1 MFAALNSFQTG
12 GSILVNISEVFKT
25 TLYAGNNATQTINNG
40 INLSGKGGLVWTKSR
55 NEVFDHYLADT
66 ARGVTKGLASNGT
79 SAQTTDANGV
89 TAFGATG
96 YTIGDLANINSY
108 SPRTYVSWTFREQP
122 KFFDVVTYTGNG
134 TGSRNIAH
142 NLGSTPGCIIV
153 KRLDSTSNW
162 PTYHRSLSTPNDN
175 AVLLNSTS
183 AALGSGFW
191 SNTAPTS
198 TTFTVSTDADV
209 NVNSGTYVAYLF
221 AHDAGGFVGGNAI
234 SCGSYTGNGSATG
247 PVVTLGYQPQ
257 WLLTKRA
264 TGGTG
269 NWSIVDSVRG
279 IPTGSADAILYPNA
293 SDAEVSANAVDVSGT
308 GFQIVSS
315 ASYINNSGDTYI
327 YIAINAS

>member
-25 TLYAGNNATQTINNG
+25 TLYTGNNATQTISNG
-40 INLSGKGGLVWTKSR
+40 INLSDKGGLVWTKSR

-79 SAQTTDANGV
+79 SAQNTDANGV

-108 SPRTYVSWTFREQP
+108 SPRTYVSWTFREQA
-122 KFFDVVTYTGNG
+122 KFFDIVTYTG
-134 TGSRNIAH
+134 TGASNTISH
-142 NLGSTPGCIIV
+142 NLGSTPGCIMF
-153 KRLDSTSNW
+153 KRTDSTGSW
-162 PTYHRSLSTPNDN
+162 FVYHNFDPSGYLI
-175 AVLLNSTS
+175 LNST
-183 AALGSGFW
+183 AAFQTGPQIVS
-191 SNTAPTS
+191 TVDA
-198 TTFTVSTDADV
+198 TTFTLPNTA
-209 NVNSGTYVAYLF
+209 NNNSGGAYVAYLF
-221 AHDAGGFVGGNAI
+221 AHNAGGFVGGNSI

-247 PVVTLGYQPQ
+247 PIVTLGYQPQ

-269 NWSIVDSVRG
+269 NWSIVDSLRG

-308 GFQIVSS
+308 GFQITSS